1 MYTLSLCN
9 RFSYVAI
16 HSKLLLCI
24 YITREMMMAHIQKL
38 DAKLKL
44 SNQQLNEVVTEFE
57 ITLHDLEAVL
67 QK

>member
-1 MYTLSLCN
+1 
-9 RFSYVAI
+9 
-16 HSKLLLCI
+16 
-24 YITREMMMAHIQKL
+24 MAHIQKL